1 MILKTVNKLF
11 SNKIMYHTESRL
23 NLQDMTARSN
33 TKDEEIMVCF
43 TAQFEWTEAI
53 LLSL

>member
-1 MILKTVNKLF
+1 MI
-11 SNKIMYHTESRL
+11 YHTESRL
-23 NLQDMTARSN
+23 NLQDITARSN

-53 LLSL
+53 LQSL